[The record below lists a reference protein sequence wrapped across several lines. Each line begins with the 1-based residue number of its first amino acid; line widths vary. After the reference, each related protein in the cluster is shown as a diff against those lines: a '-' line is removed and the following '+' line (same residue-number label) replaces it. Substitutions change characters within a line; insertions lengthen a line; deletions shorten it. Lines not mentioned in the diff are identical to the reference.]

1 MIESKVKRGRKETAD
16 MSLRAFIDFCFSPV
30 SSWKASTISY
40 FLKKKKS
47 WSGEKM
53 SILFLNK
60 WKKNFR
66 IFL

>member
-40 FLKKKKS
+40 FLKKK
-47 WSGEKM
+47 
-53 SILFLNK
+53 ILK
-60 WKKNFR
+60 RRKNVDF
-66 IFL
+66 IFK